1 MDKTQQKSTKKR
13 KTVKYNVGDVLEVET
28 FAGPKIHT
36 KVLRKIHT
44 KSKWSSPSDKR
55 KKEVVEVKGFYG
67 CFVRRKDLY
76 ALKKACVPYTGKEKL
91 NKTEGFTY
99 DWHILRVVKR
109 AANKK
114 RR

>member
-44 KSKWSSPSDKR
+44 KSKWSSLSDKK
-55 KKEVVEVKGFYG
+55 KKEIIEVKGFYG

-91 NKTEGFTY
+91 SKTEGFIY

-109 AANKK
+109 ASNK

>member
-1 MDKTQQKSTKKR
+1 MEKTSQKTTRKR
-13 KTVKYNVGDVLEVET
+13 KNVQYNVGDILEVKT

-36 KVLRKIHT
+36 KVLKKIHT
-44 KSKWSSPSDKR
+44 KSKWSSLSDK
-55 KKEVVEVKGFYG
+55 KKKDIVEVKGFYG

-91 NKTEGFTY
+91 NKTESFTF

-109 AANKK
+109 ASNKK
-114 RR
+114 